1 MTIILIILVS
11 IITACIV
18 LYNME
23 SKESEKEYEQIIRD
37 TTHKFGQYTVKFI
50 YNKFNVILIN
60 TKTDKI
66 QINSRIGKLSDIIS
80 SKLEVSE
87 SKTNT
92 TYSSKYVVKKDTV
105 NTVGRALVGG
115 AIAGG
120 LGAAIGAS
128 TAPSSIKKETT
139 AHTTYTPKSYIIVV
153 KTKDIWKEHRI
164 VVFKQ
169 SEAEA
174 LNAFINDWIGKTE
187 KAEVKQWIY
196 GENLIK
202 RR

>member
-1 MTIILIILVS
+1 MTIFLIIIVS
-11 IITACIV
+11 IVTACVV
-18 LYNME
+18 LYILE
-23 SKESEKEYEQIIRD
+23 SKEGEKDYEKITRD
-37 TTHKFGQYTVKFI
+37 TTRKFGQYTSKFI
-50 YNKFNVILIN
+50 YNKFNVLLIN

-66 QINSRIGKLSDIIS
+66 QIDNRIGKLSDIIS
-80 SKLEVSE
+80 SNLEICE

-139 AHTTYTPKSYIIVV
+139 SHTSYTPK
-153 KTKDIWKEHRI
+153 
-164 VVFKQ
+164 
-169 SEAEA
+169 
-174 LNAFINDWIGKTE
+174 
-187 KAEVKQWIY
+187 
-196 GENLIK
+196 
-202 RR
+202 

>member
-1 MTIILIILVS
+1 MTILLIILVS
-11 IITACIV
+11 IVTACIV

-37 TTHKFGQYTVKFI
+37 TTRMFGRYTAKYI
-50 YNKFNVILIN
+50 YNKKNVILVN
-60 TKTDKI
+60 TETDKVMI
-66 QINSRIGKLSDIIS
+66 ENRDGKLSDIIS
-80 SKLEVSE
+80 SRLEICE

-92 TYSSKYVVKKDTV
+92 TYSTKYVVKKDTIS
-105 NTVGRALVGG
+105 TVGRALVGG
-115 AIAGG
+115 AVAGG

-128 TAPSSIKKETT
+128 TAPSSLKKVTT
-139 AHTTYTPKSYIIVV
+139 SHTSYTPKSYIIVV
-153 KTKDIWKEHRI
+153 KTKDIWKEHRL

-169 SEAEA
+169 SEAEE
-174 LNAFINDWIGKTE
+174 LNAFINNWIGKTE

-202 RR
+202 RQ